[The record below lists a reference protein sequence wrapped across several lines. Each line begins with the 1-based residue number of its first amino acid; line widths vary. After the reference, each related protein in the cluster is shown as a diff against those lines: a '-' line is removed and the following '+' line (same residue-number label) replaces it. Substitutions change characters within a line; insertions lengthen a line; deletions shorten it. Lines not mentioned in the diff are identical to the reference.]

1 MARLAGACIVAPL
14 VSSASGAWMLS
25 KWEGVPFLN
34 EWTTWYAASALGLLL
49 VTPFLLAWTDEKIR
63 SRELG
68 RANWRKVFIAA
79 GAASLGVALVFSVRQ
94 PVVLFGVFPLMLLVT
109 WHLGLLGATSAAL
122 AVAAIATTATLRG
135 IGPIVQLADDPT
147 DLPAQVR
154 ALQFFLASLL
164 FTSLPLAALF
174 SHLRAMAQAR
184 TDFLAAMSHEIR
196 TPMSGVLGMVD
207 LIQQE
212 DLPPHVR
219 RFVDSIRVSGR
230 HLLHVINDILD
241 FSRLQSGRLELEE
254 TVFSIAEVVEQV
266 RSMTTPLALERR
278 LDLAFDIDPDLPDDV
293 QGDPARLRQ
302 VLLNLVGNAIKF
314 TERGSV
320 QVSARRVPASE
331 ELRDVQVLF
340 EVRDTGIGIPA
351 EHQRD
356 VFAAFT
362 QVDNSTSRRYGGS
375 GLGLAISQNIVRA
388 MGGEIALDST
398 PGNGST
404 FSFDIPLSK
413 AQPRSRAAFRPE
425 APVAV
430 GSLKVLVV
438 EDVDVNRDI
447 LGHVLTR
454 AGNAVAFALNGQEA
468 LAHVESEHFDVI
480 LMDVQMPVMD
490 GVEATRRIRG
500 LQGPRSQ
507 VPIVGLTANV
517 MAHERET
524 YLAAGMDACLAKPI
538 VWDELW
544 AALREH
550 GGGEPQLEAL
560 PAKDPAGPVLVDMQV
575 LDNLRKLAP
584 GAALAKLIEGSL
596 NTAEQ
601 CVATLAAANPAEAVV
616 AHAHKLKG
624 TAGTFGLSRI
634 SELAAAIEAIAKEG
648 GDAQSLVPELR
659 KALDATRG
667 ELERQGEL
675 AARPATG
682 DAVH

>member
-1 MARLAGACIVAPL
+1 
-14 VSSASGAWMLS
+14 
-25 KWEGVPFLN
+25 
-34 EWTTWYAASALGLLL
+34 
-49 VTPFLLAWTDEKIR
+49 
-63 SRELG
+63 
-68 RANWRKVFIAA
+68 
-79 GAASLGVALVFSVRQ
+79 
-94 PVVLFGVFPLMLLVT
+94 
-109 WHLGLLGATSAAL
+109 
-122 AVAAIATTATLRG
+122 
-135 IGPIVQLADDPT
+135 
-147 DLPAQVR
+147 
-154 ALQFFLASLL
+154 
-164 FTSLPLAALF
+164 
-174 SHLRAMAQAR
+174 
-184 TDFLAAMSHEIR
+184 
-196 TPMSGVLGMVD
+196 
-207 LIQQE
+207 
-212 DLPPHVR
+212 
-219 RFVDSIRVSGR
+219 
-230 HLLHVINDILD
+230 
-241 FSRLQSGRLELEE
+241 
-254 TVFSIAEVVEQV
+254 VVEQV

-550 GGGEPQLEAL
+550 GGGEPQPEAL
-560 PAKDPAGPVLVDMQV
+560 PATEPAGPVLVDMQV

-584 GAALAKLIEGSL
+584 GAALAKLIEGTL